1 MALSERKVSLAL
13 LLLIATV
20 IVLAVI
26 QFVWFVI

>member
-26 QFVWFVI
+26 QFVQFFL

>member
-26 QFVWFVI
+26 QFVWFFL